1 MRGCRGS
8 DSCPDRPGTRRKPH
22 NVMRIFSM
30 EMVMKEGMARKP
42 SHLADLRE
50 HERHLIERLRRRELV
65 ARNLNV
71 EHEKRLTLGDRVSD
85 RLASGMGSWRFI
97 IVQSIILA
105 AWIILNVVG
114 WVRHWDPYPF
124 LLLSLAVNFQAAY
137 AAPII
142 MMSQNREAEKD
153 RLGAEHDY
161 EINFK
166 AEMEIEALQ
175 AKLDAL
181 SARWDELRE
190 IERRQLALLEK
201 LGALIEER
209 NSLNKDEG

>member
-1 MRGCRGS
+1 
-8 DSCPDRPGTRRKPH
+8 
-22 NVMRIFSM
+22 
-30 EMVMKEGMARKP
+30 MKEGMARKP

-50 HERHLIERLRRRELV
+50 HERRLIERLRRRELV

-71 EHEKRLTLGDRVSD
+71 EHEKRRTLGDRVSD

-105 AWIILNVVG
+105 AWIILNVVA
-114 WVRHWDPYPF
+114 WIEHWDPYPF

-153 RLGAEHDY
+153 RLGSEHDY
-161 EINFK
+161 EINVK

-175 AKLDAL
+175 TKLDAL
-181 SARWDELRE
+181 STRWDELIE

-201 LGALIEER
+201 LGALIEGQR
-209 NSLNKDEG
+209 P